1 MTEEQ
6 RQAWNEAV
14 AAAEADPSEAN
25 QSRVESMRRGI
36 LDGIHAGIMTE
47 DRYQEHTH

>member
-1 MTEEQ
+1 MTKEQ

-25 QSRVESMRRGI
+25 QGRVENMRRQI
-36 LDGIHAGIMTE
+36 LDGIHTNIMTE
-47 DRYQEHTH
+47 DDYQGRTH